1 MIDYSDLL
9 DALQNNFSVAD
20 CYVEASSNL
29 FKRARLSRVYA
40 HTRLYLTFELRSY
53 IPSTEIQ
60 KMFRLLDERRRGIFG
75 IIKTGIATIAPGP
88 GISAMSIH
96 TGWYTGKESKKFRPS
111 GYVSAARGESVC
123 DFIISFL
130 FYNDCQSQ
138 LI

>member
-60 KMFRLLDERRRGIFG
+60 KMFRLLDERRQGIFS
-75 IIKTGIATIAPGP
+75 IIKMGIAKMTPGS
-88 GISAMSIH
+88 GILAMAIP
-96 TGWYTGKESKKFRPS
+96 TGVTGENNESFKQS
-111 GYVSAARGESVC
+111 GYVNAKSESVRYL
-123 DFIISFL
+123 IGPFL
-130 FYNDCQSQ
+130 PYNDCQIQ
-138 LI
+138 